1 MYTGYATDRIL
12 AAESEYAHVHEG
24 LWKLETK
31 EIHEKTQEFRI
42 KFINELT
49 ARDGNAEYSE
59 IKSHVFEALDR
70 IYGFSKTDNGIG
82 QQVSNTNNNQQS
94 EVNMC
99 NIKVIVKDGRASVF
113 TPPFNRD
120 FVAAIRN
127 VGGRK
132 WDGEN
137 KCWTVPEESLPQ
149 VRQIMMDI
157 YGETDL
163 PGTCGSVTVKVTF
176 KEEYSERRD
185 DVIFFKKVIA
195 SARGRDSGA
204 RPGDDVTFL
213 EGEPTSGGSMKN
225 WESVVPS
232 GAVVLLRHVPLSVW
246 EQDKDSEYYTAVLV
260 DEGKDVKRKE
270 LEEEKARLL
279 ARIAEIDKE
288 LAE

>member
-1 MYTGYATDRIL
+1 MYTGYAVDRIL
-12 AAESEYAHVHEG
+12 AAESEYAHAHEG
-24 LWKLETK
+24 LWELETK
-31 EIHEKTQEFRI
+31 EIHKKISEFRI

-49 ARDGNAEYSE
+49 ARDGNAEDSE
-59 IKSHVFEALDR
+59 IKSRVFEALDR
-70 IYGFSKTDNGIG
+70 IYGFSKASGST
-82 QQVSNTNNNQQS
+82 STNNNQQS

-99 NIKVIVKDGRASVF
+99 NIKVTIKDGRASVF
-113 TPPFNRD
+113 TPFSRD

-132 WDGEN
+132 WDADD

-149 VRQIMMDI
+149 VRQIMMDV

-185 DVIFFKKVIA
+185 DVIIFKKVIA

-204 RPGDDVTFL
+204 RPGDDVTFI
-213 EGEPTSGGSMKN
+213 EGEPTSGGSMRN
-225 WESVVPS
+225 WESVVPA
-232 GAVVLLRHVPLSVW
+232 GCVVLLRHVPLSVW
-246 EQDKDSEYYTAVLV
+246 EQDKDSEYYTAEIV
-260 DEGKDVKRKE
+260 DEGKEKRKE

-288 LAE
+288 LAAE

>member
-1 MYTGYATDRIL
+1 
-12 AAESEYAHVHEG
+12 
-24 LWKLETK
+24 
-31 EIHEKTQEFRI
+31 
-42 KFINELT
+42 
-49 ARDGNAEYSE
+49 
-59 IKSHVFEALDR
+59 
-70 IYGFSKTDNGIG
+70 
-82 QQVSNTNNNQQS
+82 
-94 EVNMC
+94 MC
-99 NIKVIVKDGRASVF
+99 NIKVTIKDGRASVF
-113 TPPFNRD
+113 TPFSRD
-120 FVAAIRN
+120 FVAAIKN

-132 WDGEN
+132 WDADD

-149 VRQIMMDI
+149 VRQIMMDV

-176 KEEYSERRD
+176 KEEYYERRD
-185 DVIFFKKVIA
+185 DVIIFKKVIA

-204 RPGDDVTFL
+204 RPGDDVTYL

-225 WESVVPS
+225 WESVVPA

-246 EQDKDSEYYTAVLV
+246 EQDKDSEYYTAEIV

-288 LAE
+288 LAAE

>member
-1 MYTGYATDRIL
+1 MYTGYAADRIL
-12 AAESEYAHVHEG
+12 AAESEYAHAHEG

-31 EIHEKTQEFRI
+31 EIHEKISEFRI

-59 IKSHVFEALDR
+59 IKSRVFEALNR
-70 IYGFSKTDNGIG
+70 IYGFSKADNGID

-99 NIKVIVKDGRASVF
+99 NIKVTIKDGRASVF
-113 TPPFNRD
+113 TPFNHD
-120 FVAAIRN
+120 FVNAIRN

-132 WDGEN
+132 WDSEN
-137 KCWTVPEESLPQ
+137 KCWTVPEEALTQ
-149 VRQIMMDI
+149 VRQIMMDV

-163 PGTCGSVTVKVTF
+163 PNTCGSVTVKVAF

-185 DVIFFKKVIA
+185 DVVIFKKVIA

-225 WESVVPS
+225 WESVVPA

-246 EQDKDSEYYTAVLV
+246 EQDKDSEYYTAEIV

>member
-12 AAESEYAHVHEG
+12 AAESEYAHAHEG
-24 LWKLETK
+24 LWELETK
-31 EIHEKTQEFRI
+31 EIHEKTCEFRN

-59 IKSHVFEALDR
+59 IKVRVFEALDR
-70 IYGFSKTDNGIG
+70 IYGFSKADNGIG
-82 QQVSNTNNNQQS
+82 QQASNTNNNQQS

-99 NIKVIVKDGRASVF
+99 NIKVTIKDGRASVF
-113 TPPFNRD
+113 TPFNRD
-120 FVAAIRN
+120 FVNAIRN

-132 WDGEN
+132 WDADD
-137 KCWTVPEESLPQ
+137 KCWTVPEEALPQ
-149 VRQIMMDI
+149 VRQIMMNI

-185 DVIFFKKVIA
+185 DVIIFKKVIA

-225 WESVVPS
+225 WESVVPA
-232 GAVVLLRHVPLSVW
+232 GCVVLLRHVPLSVW
-246 EQDKDSEYYTAVLV
+246 EQDKDSEYYTAEII

-270 LEEEKARLL
+270 LEEEKAKLL

-288 LAE
+288 LAAE

>member
-12 AAESEYAHVHEG
+12 AAESEYAHAHEG
-24 LWKLETK
+24 LWELETK
-31 EIHEKTQEFRI
+31 EIHEKTCEFRS

-59 IKSHVFEALDR
+59 IKSRVFEALDR
-70 IYGFSKTDNGIG
+70 IYGFSKASGST
-82 QQVSNTNNNQQS
+82 STNNNQQS

-99 NIKVIVKDGRASVF
+99 NIKVNIENGRAKVF
-113 TPPFNRD
+113 TPFNRD
-120 FVAAIRN
+120 FVAAIRS

-132 WDGEN
+132 WDADD

-149 VRQIMMDI
+149 VRQIMMDV

-185 DVIFFKKVIA
+185 DVIIFKKVIA

-204 RPGDDVTFL
+204 RPGDDVTYL

-225 WESVVPS
+225 WESVVPA

-246 EQDKDSEYYTAVLV
+246 EQDKDSEYYTAEIV

-288 LAE
+288 LAAE

>member
-12 AAESEYAHVHEG
+12 AAESEYAHAHEG
-24 LWKLETK
+24 LWELETK
-31 EIHEKTQEFRI
+31 EIHEKICEFRS

-49 ARDGNAEYSE
+49 ARDGDAEYSE
-59 IKSHVFEALDR
+59 IKSRVFEALDR
-70 IYGFSKTDNGIG
+70 IYGFSKADNGIG

-99 NIKVIVKDGRASVF
+99 NIKVKVENGRASVF
-113 TPPFNRD
+113 TPFNRD
-120 FVAAIRN
+120 FVNAIRN

-132 WDGEN
+132 WDADE
-137 KCWTVPEESLPQ
+137 KCWTVPEESLPE
-149 VRQIMMDI
+149 VRQIMMAV

-163 PGTCGSVTVKVTF
+163 PGTCGFVTVKVTF
-176 KEEYSERRD
+176 KERYYERRD
-185 DVIFFKKVIA
+185 DVIIFKKVIA

-225 WESVVPS
+225 WESVVPA

-246 EQDKDSEYYTAVLV
+246 EQDKDSEYYTAEIV

>member
-1 MYTGYATDRIL
+1 MYTGYAADRIL
-12 AAESEYAHVHEG
+12 AAESEYAHAHEG

-31 EIHEKTQEFRI
+31 EIHEKISEFRI

-49 ARDGNAEYSE
+49 ARDGNVEYSE
-59 IKSHVFEALDR
+59 IKSRVFEALNR
-70 IYGFSKTDNGIG
+70 IYGFSKADNGID

-99 NIKVIVKDGRASVF
+99 NIKVTIKDGRASVF
-113 TPPFNRD
+113 TPFNRD

-132 WDGEN
+132 WDADD
-137 KCWTVPEESLPQ
+137 KCWTVPEEALPE
-149 VRQIMMDI
+149 VRKIMMGI

-185 DVIFFKKVIA
+185 DVIIFKKVIA

-225 WESVVPS
+225 WESVVPA

-246 EQDKDSEYYTAVLV
+246 EQDKDSEYYTAEIV

>member
-1 MYTGYATDRIL
+1 MYTGYAADRIL
-12 AAESEYAHVHEG
+12 AAESEYAHAHEG

-31 EIHEKTQEFRI
+31 EIHEKTCEFRT

-59 IKSHVFEALDR
+59 IKSRVFEALDR

-113 TPPFNRD
+113 TPFNRD

-132 WDGEN
+132 WDADD

-163 PGTCGSVTVKVTF
+163 PGTCGSVTVKVAF
-176 KEEYSERRD
+176 REEYSERGD
-185 DVIFFKKVIA
+185 DVILFKKVIA

-225 WESVVPS
+225 WESVVPA
-232 GAVVLLRHVPLSVW
+232 GCVVLLRHVPLSVW
-246 EQDKDSEYYTAVLV
+246 EQDKDSEYYLAEIV
-260 DEGKDVKRKE
+260 DEGKDVKCKE

-288 LAE
+288 LAAE

>member
-1 MYTGYATDRIL
+1 MYTGYAADRIL
-12 AAESEYAHVHEG
+12 AAESEYAHAHEG

-31 EIHEKTQEFRI
+31 EIHEKISEFRI

-59 IKSHVFEALDR
+59 IKSRVFEALNR
-70 IYGFSKTDNGIG
+70 IYGFSKADNGID

-99 NIKVIVKDGRASVF
+99 NIKVTIKDGRASIY
-113 TPPFNRD
+113 TPFNRD
-120 FVAAIRN
+120 FVAGIRN

-132 WDGEN
+132 WDADN

-149 VRQIMMDI
+149 VRQIMMDV

-163 PGTCGSVTVKVTF
+163 PNTCGSVTVKVTF

-185 DVIFFKKVIA
+185 DVIIFKKVIA

-204 RPGDDVTFL
+204 RPGDDVTFI

-225 WESVVPS
+225 WESVVPA

-246 EQDKDSEYYTAVLV
+246 EQDKDSEYYTAEII

>member
-12 AAESEYAHVHEG
+12 AAESEYARAHEG
-24 LWKLETK
+24 LWELETK
-31 EIHEKTQEFRI
+31 EIHEKTCEFRI
-42 KFINELT
+42 EFINELT
-49 ARDGNAEYSE
+49 ARDGNAKDSE
-59 IKSHVFEALDR
+59 IKSRVFEALDR
-70 IYGFSKTDNGIG
+70 IYGFSKADNGIG

-99 NIKVIVKDGRASVF
+99 NIKVTIKDGRASVF
-113 TPPFNRD
+113 TPFNRD

-132 WDGEN
+132 WDADD
-137 KCWTVPEESLPQ
+137 KCWTVPEEALPQ
-149 VRQIMMDI
+149 VRQIMMDV

-163 PGTCGSVTVKVTF
+163 PDTCGSVTVKVTF
-176 KEEYSERRD
+176 KEEYSERRN
-185 DVIFFKKVIA
+185 DVIIFKKVIA

-213 EGEPTSGGSMKN
+213 EGKPTSGGSMKN
-225 WESVVPS
+225 WESVVPA

-246 EQDKDSEYYTAVLV
+246 EQDKDSEYYTAEIV
-260 DEGKDVKRKE
+260 DEGKEKRKE

-288 LAE
+288 LAAE

>member
-1 MYTGYATDRIL
+1 
-12 AAESEYAHVHEG
+12 
-24 LWKLETK
+24 
-31 EIHEKTQEFRI
+31 
-42 KFINELT
+42 
-49 ARDGNAEYSE
+49 
-59 IKSHVFEALDR
+59 
-70 IYGFSKTDNGIG
+70 
-82 QQVSNTNNNQQS
+82 
-94 EVNMC
+94 MC

-113 TPPFNRD
+113 TPFNRD

-132 WDGEN
+132 WDADD
-137 KCWTVPEESLPQ
+137 KCWTVPAETLPQ
-149 VRQIMMDI
+149 VRQIMMDV

-163 PGTCGSVTVKVTF
+163 PDAGGSVTVKVLF

-185 DVIFFKKVIA
+185 DVIIFKKVIA

-225 WESVVPS
+225 WESVVPA
-232 GAVVLLRHVPLSVW
+232 GCVVLLRHVPLSVW
-246 EQDKDSEYYTAVLV
+246 EQDKDGEYYTAEIV

>member
-1 MYTGYATDRIL
+1 MYTGYAADRIL
-12 AAESEYAHVHEG
+12 AAESEYAHAHEG

-31 EIHEKTQEFRI
+31 EIHEKISEFRI

-59 IKSHVFEALDR
+59 IKSRVFEALDR
-70 IYGFSKTDNGIG
+70 IYGFSKADNGID

-99 NIKVIVKDGRASVF
+99 NIKVTIKDGRASVF
-113 TPPFNRD
+113 TPFNRD
-120 FVAAIRN
+120 FVAAIRS

-132 WDGEN
+132 WDADD

-149 VRQIMMDI
+149 VRQIMMDV

-185 DVIFFKKVIA
+185 DVIIFKKVIA

-204 RPGDDVTFL
+204 RPGDDVTYL

-225 WESVVPS
+225 WESVVPA

-246 EQDKDSEYYTAVLV
+246 EQDKDSEYYTAEIV

-288 LAE
+288 LAAE